1 MHRPADIIMKKNTS
15 SKTITGKEY
24 EKTATRVSW
33 VSIIGNSALSL
44 IKLLAGI
51 IAHSGAMISD
61 AVHSAS
67 DVFSTI
73 IVMIG
78 VKISARD
85 ADEDHPYGHERFE
98 CVAAILL
105 SAVLAVTGL
114 MIGRS
119 AVLSII
125 ERETSDITVPGLPAL
140 IAAAVSII
148 CKEAMYWYTRHY
160 ALLLDSGALMAS
172 AWHHRSDALSSIGAL
187 VGIAGARMG
196 YPVLEPIASLV
207 ICIFILKAAI
217 DIFRDA
223 MRRMVDRSSDS
234 ATEESI
240 RRCVLSQ
247 DNVLGIDLLQTREFG
262 SRIYVDLEITADADL
277 TLRESHKIAEN
288 VHDAIEKNFPKVKHV
303 MIHVNPGECDKTD
316 TVKN

>member
-1 MHRPADIIMKKNTS
+1 MKKNTS

-187 VGIAGARMG
+187 IGIAGARMG